1 MNPYEREVAH
11 LRHVISTAKIV
22 VTLTVG
28 IAATFVAAELQVNQQ
43 NPWEKTAA
51 LLMVPVLCAT
61 FWVLV
66 LRAPS
71 HEKHLDVEAFRETK
85 SVADLAHALMVA
97 QVVFSAVSSVV
108 AALGLLIP
116 HQPFT

>member
-1 MNPYEREVAH
+1 M
-11 LRHVISTAKIV
+11 ISTAKIV

-71 HEKHLDVEAFRETK
+71 HEKHLERVGKVTRRVSVTDVAEVA
-85 SVADLAHALMVA
+85 SVGLWPST
-97 QVVFSAVSSVV
+97 SA
-108 AALGLLIP
+108 IRP
-116 HQPFT
+116 T

>member
-1 MNPYEREVAH
+1 MNPYEREVTH

-51 LLMVPVLCAT
+51 LLMIPVLLAT
-61 FWVLV
+61 PFWVLV

-97 QVVFSAVSSVV
+97 QVGFSAVSSVV

-116 HQPFT
+116 H